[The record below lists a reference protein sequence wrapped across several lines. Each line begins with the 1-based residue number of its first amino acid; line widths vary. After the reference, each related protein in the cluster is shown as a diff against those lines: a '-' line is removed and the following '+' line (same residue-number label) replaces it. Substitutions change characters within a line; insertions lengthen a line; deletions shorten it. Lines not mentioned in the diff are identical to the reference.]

1 MKRTINWDKYEPKV
15 RVQEQNRY
23 LDLLINPSFQ
33 GVNRFFAFSFE
44 NNDGKT
50 SYMIYYLPLVEI
62 KGYNVVI
69 DGRNFLNQSLKSN
82 LITFERSQ
90 LVMEMITQL
99 VVY

>member
-33 GVNRFFAFSFE
+33 GVNRLFAFSFE

-90 LVMEMITQL
+90 WVMEMITQL

>member
-33 GVNRFFAFSFE
+33 GVNRLFAFLFE

-50 SYMIYYLPLVEI
+50 SYLIYYLPLVEI
-62 KGYNVVI
+62 RVI
-69 DGRNFLNQSLKSN
+69 MLWSMDE
-82 LITFERSQ
+82 TFW
-90 LVMEMITQL
+90 INH
-99 VVY
+99 

>member
-33 GVNRFFAFSFE
+33 GVNRLFFFFFE

>member
-33 GVNRFFAFSFE
+33 GVNRLFAFSFE